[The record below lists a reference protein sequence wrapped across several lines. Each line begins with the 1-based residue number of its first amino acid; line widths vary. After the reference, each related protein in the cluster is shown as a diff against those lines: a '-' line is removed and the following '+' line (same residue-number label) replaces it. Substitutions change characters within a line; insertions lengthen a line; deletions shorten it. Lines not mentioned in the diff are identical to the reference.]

1 MPLQI
6 KIPDLLHTCTQCS
19 ELPSNISTM
28 GWYGKGRR
36 GKTALEKTKEKEQK
50 KLIRI
55 KDRHERK
62 RKDRRPEEEGK
73 TIRLSN

>member
-1 MPLQI
+1 
-6 KIPDLLHTCTQCS
+6 
-19 ELPSNISTM
+19 M